1 MELPAKGSVVVVLVP
16 TSNRGASKARPALVL
31 SSQPL
36 GPTNSDFLVAVITTQ
51 DTDPLRISIEAGDLT
66 VGTLDAKSYVRPLA
80 IYPVNVSGLG
90 EYIGQASSDLL
101 DRVMTVIK
109 SILDN

>member
-36 GPTNSDFLVAVITTQ
+36 GPTKSDFLVAVITTQ
-51 DTDPLRISIEAGDLT
+51 ETDPLRIAIEAGDLT
-66 VGTLDAKSYVRPLA
+66 SGTLDSKSFVRPLA
-80 IYPVNVSGLG
+80 IYPVSVSGLG
-90 EYIGQASSDLL
+90 EYIGAASPELIK
-101 DRVMTVIK
+101 RVTDAIM
-109 SILDN
+109 SILNG